1 MKLPRL
7 PLFACALALCAAAGC
22 ANEAEGSQKTK
33 VWNVAS
39 IQTDTHPQN
48 LAVKKMGEIFSE
60 LTGGRYR
67 FEVFPNELLGPQRE
81 TLEQVQYGIIEMAI
95 MGNPNVSSFED
106 GFLAFEMPFL
116 FDDLAHQRR
125 FFTNS
130 PLVDKL
136 FGRTEKYNFKILT
149 YFTAGTRNM
158 YAKKPIRNLADLKGM
173 KIRTAESDTYAKMM
187 KALGGAATP
196 MSFGEVFTAIQSGVV
211 DGAENNEAS
220 YSTTKHYEIAPYY
233 SYTRHLI
240 VPDYLI
246 INKKLYDSLSA
257 QDKAALNEAAR
268 RAADYEVALWEEDAA
283 ARLAEVK
290 EDGAKIV
297 EDVNTK
303 ELQNAVASLHA
314 ELTQNPD
321 IKEVYDAVKAASA
334 SK

>member
-1 MKLPRL
+1 MKSIH
-7 PLFACALALCAAAGC
+7 FAFLSLCVCAMLLTACNPNQGQQA
-22 ANEAEGSQKTK
+22 KTK

-39 IQTDTHPQN
+39 IQVEGHPQN
-48 LAVKKMGEIFSE
+48 EAVKKMGEIFGQ
-60 LTGGRYR
+60 LTDGRYR

-106 GFLAFEMPFL
+106 GFLTFEMPFL
-116 FDDLAHQRR
+116 FDDEAHQRR
-125 FFTNS
+125 FFTTS
-130 PLVDKL
+130 ALVPEL
-136 FGRTEKYNFKILT
+136 FARTEKYNFKIVT

-220 YSTTKHYEIAPYY
+220 YSSTKHYEIAPYY

-246 INKKLYDSLSA
+246 MNNKLYNSLSA
-257 QDKAALNEAAR
+257 QDKAALTEAAR
-268 RAADYEVALWEEDAA
+268 QAADYEVELWQKDAQE
-283 ARLAEVK
+283 RLAQVK
-290 EDGAKIV
+290 EDGATIV
-297 EDVNTK
+297 YDVDSK
-303 ELQNAVASLHA
+303 GLQNAVAPLHI
-314 ELTQNPD
+314 ELTQNPE
-321 IKEVYDAVKAASA
+321 IKEVYDAVKATSEL
-334 SK
+334 K